1 MENKKVISINDA
13 PKALRLFLI
22 LLPVVGI
29 FLIGTE
35 INNDFFF
42 LYKTGEHILNEGF
55 PTKDFLSM
63 HSGMDIVV
71 QQWASDVVF
80 YTMYSR
86 LGLFG
91 LFGFIYLC
99 YAVFAVIMFKL
110 CKLICDNEFS
120 AAICAFVADIFSAGI
135 FFTTRPNAISEIIF
149 VAELFILEKY
159 VKTKS
164 TKPLILLPV
173 LSLLLVNFHASMWLL
188 FFVFAL
194 PFAAEA
200 IPIKIGKFRQEPCC
214 NFFVLLIT
222 GVVCFAAGFLNPY
235 ATKAMF
241 YVFTSFGYSE
251 INSLIVEM
259 APTRLNN
266 PLGILFYIILAVMAI
281 TVLLTRKKNFKT
293 RFVLLFF
300 GTLVLAVMN
309 LRSTGLFGVAAIPAF
324 SYYIKDIDI
333 KITLP
338 EKGKK
343 SQSKGKIAILSL
355 LIVAVAAAGT
365 VLIIGNENDKV
376 QPEKSPYETLNEASE
391 IMKEEKDEVVLFTGF
406 DYGQYME
413 FKGFHPYID
422 GRAELFL
429 KDNNHEADYLKEYY
443 NLLAGKLDCGKF
455 INKYGFNY
463 LVVEKQ
469 EKHLYKYLENNE
481 KFERVLSDKKLSL
494 FRRKTT

>member
-1 MENKKVISINDA
+1 MENKNVISINDA

-22 LLPVVGI
+22 LLPVIGV

-42 LYKTGEHILNEGF
+42 LYKTGEHILNDGF

-63 HSGMDIVV
+63 HTGMDIVV

-80 YTMYSR
+80 YIMYSK
-86 LGLFG
+86 LGLYG

-99 YAVFAVIMFKL
+99 YAAFAVIMFKL

-120 AAICAFVADIFSAGI
+120 AAICAFVADVFSAGI
-135 FFTTRPNAISEIIF
+135 FYTTRPNAISDIIF

-164 TKPLILLPV
+164 TKPLVLLPV

-200 IPIKIGKFRQEPCC
+200 IPVKIGKFRQEPCC

-222 GVVCFAAGFLNPY
+222 GIVCFAAGFINPY
-235 ATKAMF
+235 GTKAML

-251 INSLIVEM
+251 INKLIYEM
-259 APTRLNN
+259 APTGFNS
-266 PLGILFYIILAVMAI
+266 PLGILFYVILAVMAV

-309 LRSTGLFGVAAIPAF
+309 LRSTGLFAVAAIPAF

-338 EKGKK
+338 EKNQK
-343 SQSKGKIAILSL
+343 SQSKGKIAVLSL

-365 VLIIGNENDKV
+365 VLVFNTDSKPQQENN
-376 QPEKSPYETLNEASE
+376 PYETLNEAAA
-391 IMKEEKDEVVLFTGF
+391 IIKEDKDDVILFTGF
-406 DYGQYME
+406 NYGQYME

-443 NLLAGKLDCGKF
+443 NLLAGRIDCEEF

-463 LVVEKQ
+463 LIVDKQ
-469 EKHLYKYLENNE
+469 EKHLFNYLENDE
-481 KFERVLSDKKLSL
+481 SFELILGDGNVSL